1 MSKPRPGASAE
12 IQHRVPLSVP
22 GKFFVDDQCLDCD
35 LCRETAPNN
44 FSRDDARGVAYVS
57 RQPST
62 PEELALCRESVEG
75 CPCEAIG
82 DTGDQHDWAALQP
95 VGWER
100 GESSAPKQCGCH
112 TKKPWWRF
120 W

>member
-1 MSKPRPGASAE
+1 MSDKPPGTNAE
-12 IQHRVPLSVP
+12 IRYRVPLSVP

-44 FSRDDARGVAYVS
+44 FRRDDARGVAYVF

-62 PEELALCRESVEG
+62 PEELAHCRECVEG

-82 DTGDQHDWAALQP
+82 DTGDQHDWAALPP
-95 VGWER
+95 VEQMTTV
-100 GESSAPKQCGCH
+100 STKPKQCKCA